1 MPRLSAAALC
11 RHARGGRKAKKPP
24 KIFCSKFRPRAN
36 SRYPLPVFCFFFL
49 GMFLRFGFFFPGG
62 ARSGGSLPP
71 RARGWLS
78 AACSGPLRLVIYG
91 VSAPPSGGRKLFFP
105 SGRLSAAARAR
116 AAEGRQKAFFQF
128 WRVALCRRARAW
140 VALCRRARSGGWR
153 QATVGRSEKTADR

>member
-91 VSAPPSGGRKLFFP
+91 VSAPPSGGRKLFFL
-105 SGRLSAAARAR
+105 SGRLSATARAR
-116 AAEGRQKAFFQF
+116 RRGAAESFFSIL
-128 WRVALCRRARAW
+128 AGGSLPPRARLGGSLPPR
-140 VALCRRARSGGWR
+140 ALGWL
-153 QATVGRSEKTADR
+153 ATGDSWQIREDS